1 MKKISII
8 LMLLLLISNH
18 ILLLASAT
26 ENDLQETQSTVLET
40 EPQRVEDV
48 VGIDAPAAILGTEK
62 LVGNIRSAVV
72 YESSSGSMMYA
83 YNADMPMYPA
93 SFVKIMTALVAIERG
108 ELSDEVIVSDSAMN
122 SIPYD
127 AVSMKL
133 SVGEVITLENLLYGL
148 IVGSANDAAAVIAEH
163 IAGTQQKFVELM
175 NQNAQDIGCI
185 GTTFT
190 NVHGLHDDS
199 QHTTARDS
207 ARILDAAL
215 KNETFYK
222 IFTTVSVDIP
232 ATNKSEM
239 RHLSTGNSLMDKT
252 SRLYFDGRAIGGR
265 TGVTQDGRRCLAA
278 AAKTSGMLLI
288 SIVMGSESVYQ
299 EDGYSAIT
307 VGGYQETSKLL
318 DLCDSKY
325 KAAQILY
332 PGQILRQLSVANGTS
347 DLVIGPKETL
357 TAVLPK
363 DATAADLSFQYLDKL
378 FQAPV
383 ADGDLVSRVQVWS
396 GGMCIAQTD
405 LFAMNNVALRTGQE
419 DNGQEKQNQSRVIW
433 LVFLFIAVLAML
445 GFCVHKYRYVIQR
458 FTKSFRNRKR
468 RIRRRRR

>member
-1 MKKISII
+1 
-8 LMLLLLISNH
+8 
-18 ILLLASAT
+18 
-26 ENDLQETQSTVLET
+26 
-40 EPQRVEDV
+40 
-48 VGIDAPAAILGTEK
+48 
-62 LVGNIRSAVV
+62 
-72 YESSSGSMMYA
+72 
-83 YNADMPMYPA
+83 
-93 SFVKIMTALVAIERG
+93 MTALVAIERG
-108 ELSDEVIVSDSAMN
+108 ELSDEVIVSDSAIN

-148 IVGSANDAAAVIAEH
+148 MVGSANDAAAVIAEH
-163 IAGTQQKFVELM
+163 IACSQQKFVELM
-175 NQNAQDIGCI
+175 NQYAQDIGCI

-215 KNETFYK
+215 KNEMFYK

-232 ATNKSEM
+232 ATNKAEM

-278 AAKTSGMLLI
+278 AVKTNGMLLI
-288 SIVMGSESVYQ
+288 SIVMGAESVYQ
-299 EDGYSAIT
+299 EDGYSAIS
-307 VGGYQETSKLL
+307 VGGYQETSKLF
-318 DLCDSKY
+318 DLCDSKF

-332 PGQILRQLSVANGTS
+332 PGQILRQLSVANGSS

-363 DATAADLSFQYLDKL
+363 DATAANLSFQYLDKI

-383 ADGDLVSRVQVWS
+383 AAGDLVSRVQVWS
-396 GGMCIAQTD
+396 DGMCIAQTD
-405 LFAMNNVALRTGQE
+405 LFAMNNVALRAGEE
-419 DNGQEKQNQSRVIW
+419 DGVQDRENQSQVVWIVI
-433 LVFLFIAVLAML
+433 LIF
-445 GFCVHKYRYVIQR
+445 VI
-458 FTKSFRNRKR
+458 FPP
-468 RIRRRRR
+468 I

>member
-1 MKKISII
+1 MKKYGIY
-8 LMLLLLISNH
+8 LMLLLLIFNQ
-18 ILLLASAT
+18 ILLSASAT
-26 ENDLQETQSTVLET
+26 ENALQETQVSITET
-40 EPQRVEDV
+40 QPQRVEDI
-48 VGIDAPAAILGTEK
+48 VGIDAPAAILGSEK
-62 LVGNIRSAVV
+62 LVGNVRSAVV
-72 YESSSGSMMYA
+72 YESGSGSMMYA

-93 SFVKIMTALVAIERG
+93 SLVKIMTALVAIERG
-108 ELSDEVIVSDSAMN
+108 ELSDEVIVSDSAIN

-148 IVGSANDAAAVIAEH
+148 MVGSANDAAAVIAEH
-163 IAGTQQKFVELM
+163 IACSQQKFVELM
-175 NQNAQDIGCI
+175 NQYAQDIGCI

-215 KNETFYK
+215 KNEMFYK

-232 ATNKSEM
+232 ATNKAEM

-278 AAKTSGMLLI
+278 AAKTNGMLLI
-288 SIVMGSESVYQ
+288 SIVMGAESVYQ
-299 EDGYSAIT
+299 EDGYSAIS
-307 VGGYQETSKLL
+307 VGGYQETSKLF
-318 DLCDSKY
+318 DLCDSKF

-332 PGQILRQLSVANGTS
+332 PGQILRQLSVANGSS

-363 DATAADLSFQYLDKL
+363 DATAANLSFQYLDKI

-383 ADGDLVSRVQVWS
+383 AAGDLVSRVQVWS
-396 GGMCIAQTD
+396 DGMCIAQTD
-405 LFAMNNVALRTGQE
+405 LFAMNNVALRAGEE
-419 DNGQEKQNQSRVIW
+419 DGVQDRENQSQVVWIVI
-433 LVFLFIAVLAML
+433 LIFVILALL
-445 GFCVHKYRYVIQR
+445 GFIIHKYRYLIQR
-458 FTKSFRNRKR
+458 FLKLPRKHKR